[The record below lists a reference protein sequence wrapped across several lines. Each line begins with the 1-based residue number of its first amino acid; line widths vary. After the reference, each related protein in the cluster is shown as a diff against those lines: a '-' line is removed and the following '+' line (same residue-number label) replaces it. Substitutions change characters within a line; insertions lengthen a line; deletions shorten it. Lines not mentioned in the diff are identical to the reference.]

1 MTISIWRYSHLALAI
16 TASVFILLASVTGI
30 ILAFQPI
37 SEQLQPYKVED
48 LKTISLDQTV
58 NIFKQTYPE
67 VLQIEVDA
75 NQFVSASVITKDGKN
90 LEGYFNPKTA
100 NYLGEKISPSKFFQF
115 TTNLHR
121 SLFLK
126 STGRFLVALG
136 SFLLLLIAITGFILV
151 VKRQSG
157 IKHFFAKIVK
167 ENPSQYWH
175 IVLGRWS
182 LVPIIII
189 TITGVYL
196 SLLKFDVITDQAI
209 KHNVDFEALEAS
221 STEKSDSIF
230 GTITL
235 DQVKHLEF
243 PFSEFVEDYYTLKL
257 KDKELL
263 IHQYSGEILSEQN
276 TSLTSYFSTLSL
288 NLHTGK
294 GSIIWSVILLIATI
308 NILYFMYSGF
318 DMTLR
323 RKKNTVIPKNKY
335 TKDQAKFIILVG
347 SETGSTY
354 RFASALFN
362 SLINAKHSV
371 FISDLNSYSTYK
383 NAEHLIVFT
392 ATYGDGEAPINAN
405 KFLDTLKN
413 IPQKQ
418 SLKFSVIGFGSLQ
431 YKAYCQFAKDVNN
444 ALNNSQNFTQF
455 LPLKTINNQSLDT
468 FKNWCI
474 AFNLQSQ
481 LDIEIPKVKHL
492 QTPKNLQDFKVVSK
506 SEINQDYTFV
516 LTLQTQKIEKIQS
529 GDLLSVFPKE
539 DQIERLYSLGKFED
553 KLVLSVKKHQFGV
566 CSNYFSQLKA
576 GEIIKARINKNP
588 SFYLPKH
595 TKHAVFIANGTGIG
609 PFLGMINQNPNIKKH
624 LFWGTRTQASVN
636 IYDAYLNEAKHKQLL
651 TTCNIAYSKEGNK
664 AYVQDIIAQKDNI
677 IASVLEQKGVVMI
690 CGSVAMQTSVLD
702 QLDTICQSNFS
713 NNVSYFI
720 DNGQIKMDC
729 Y

>member
-16 TASVFILLASVTGI
+16 TASVFILLASVTGV

-58 NIFKQTYPE
+58 NTFKQTYPE

-75 NQFVSASVITKDGKN
+75 NQFVSASVVTKDGKN

-196 SLLKFDVITDQAI
+196 SLLKFDVITDQSI

-221 STEKSDSIF
+221 STEKSASIF
-230 GTITL
+230 GAITL

-405 KFLDTLKN
+405 KFLDTFKN
-413 IPQKQ
+413 TPQNQ
-418 SLKFSVIGFGSLQ
+418 SLNFSVVGFGSLQ
-431 YKAYCQFAKDVNN
+431 YKAYCQFAEDVNN

-481 LDIEIPKVKHL
+481 LDLELPKVKQL

-506 SEINQDYTFV
+506 SEINQDHTFV
-516 LTLQTQKIEKIQS
+516 LTLQTQKTHKIQS

-566 CSNYFSQLKA
+566 CSNYFSQLKE
-576 GEIIKARINKNP
+576 GEVIKARINKNP
-588 SFYLPKH
+588 SFYLPKN

-664 AYVQDIIAQKDNI
+664 TYVQDVLAQKDSI

-702 QLDTICQSNFS
+702 QLDTICQNNFS

>member
-230 GTITL
+230 GAITL

-318 DMTLR
+318 DMTL
-323 RKKNTVIPKNKY
+323 
-335 TKDQAKFIILVG
+335 II
-347 SETGSTY
+347 
-354 RFASALFN
+354 
-362 SLINAKHSV
+362 
-371 FISDLNSYSTYK
+371 
-383 NAEHLIVFT
+383 
-392 ATYGDGEAPINAN
+392 
-405 KFLDTLKN
+405 
-413 IPQKQ
+413 
-418 SLKFSVIGFGSLQ
+418 
-431 YKAYCQFAKDVNN
+431 
-444 ALNNSQNFTQF
+444 
-455 LPLKTINNQSLDT
+455 
-468 FKNWCI
+468 
-474 AFNLQSQ
+474 
-481 LDIEIPKVKHL
+481 
-492 QTPKNLQDFKVVSK
+492 
-506 SEINQDYTFV
+506 
-516 LTLQTQKIEKIQS
+516 
-529 GDLLSVFPKE
+529 
-539 DQIERLYSLGKFED
+539 
-553 KLVLSVKKHQFGV
+553 
-566 CSNYFSQLKA
+566 
-576 GEIIKARINKNP
+576 
-588 SFYLPKH
+588 
-595 TKHAVFIANGTGIG
+595 
-609 PFLGMINQNPNIKKH
+609 
-624 LFWGTRTQASVN
+624 
-636 IYDAYLNEAKHKQLL
+636 
-651 TTCNIAYSKEGNK
+651 
-664 AYVQDIIAQKDNI
+664 
-677 IASVLEQKGVVMI
+677 
-690 CGSVAMQTSVLD
+690 
-702 QLDTICQSNFS
+702 
-713 NNVSYFI
+713 
-720 DNGQIKMDC
+720 
-729 Y
+729 